1 MITNIYEQLLR
12 DEGFRAEPYSDTR
25 GFSTVGIGHNL
36 NANPLSGEVYP
47 MSYDRAMEV
56 LKQDVTRIW
65 LKLLGDLPWITKLDA
80 VREGVLLNLTF
91 NIGAAGEEAFHH
103 MLSDVQEGNYEKA
116 ASDLENSLWYTQV
129 GDRAKRLVLQMRTGM
144 WQ

>member
-1 MITNIYEQLLR
+1 MIGNIYEQLLR
-12 DEGFRAEPYSDTR
+12 DEGFRKEPYADTR

-65 LKLLGDLPWITKLDA
+65 LKLLGDLPWVTNLDA
-80 VREGVLLNLTF
+80 VREGVLINMAF
-91 NIGAAGEEAFHH
+91 NMGAKGEEAFHH
-103 MLSDVQEGNYEKA
+103 MLADIQAGNYEQA
-116 ASDLENSLWYTQV
+116 ALDGAQSAWYNEV
-129 GDRAKRLVLQMRTGM
+129 GDRAKRLMTQLKTGT